1 MKTILFVC
9 TGNTC
14 RSPMAVGLVKKA
26 LGKRRNIK
34 IKSAGVIAPNGLHAS
49 GNAIGVMEELDVDI
63 SRHRTQPLTKALIA
77 EADLVFV
84 MTQIH
89 KLEVINLLERPGK
102 EVYLIR
108 EFDPKAHQG
117 NLDVPDPIGKPI
129 SIYRHCRD
137 EIKRCVPDLVKKIL
151 KK

>member
-14 RSPMAVGLVKKA
+14 RSPMAVGLVEKA

-34 IKSAGVIAPNGLHAS
+34 IKSAGVIAPNGLYAS
-49 GNAIGVMEELDVDI
+49 GNAISVMEELGIDI
-63 SRHRTQPLTKALIA
+63 SRHRTQPLTKELVR
-77 EADLVFV
+77 EADMVFV

-89 KLEVINLLERPGK
+89 KLEIINLLEKPGK

-108 EFDPKAHQG
+108 GFDPKTS
-117 NLDVPDPIGKPI
+117 NRDLDVPDPIGKPI
-129 SIYRHCRD
+129 SIYKHCRD
-137 EIKRCVPDLVKKIL
+137 EIKRCVPGLVKKIL